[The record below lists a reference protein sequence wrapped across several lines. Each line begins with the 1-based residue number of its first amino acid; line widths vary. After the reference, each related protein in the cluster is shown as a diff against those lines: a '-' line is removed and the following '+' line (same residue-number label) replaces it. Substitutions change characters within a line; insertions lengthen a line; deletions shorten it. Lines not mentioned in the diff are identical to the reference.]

1 MNIFK
6 KRYVVL
12 AALLSQFG
20 FSQEGMSVY
29 SDYLTDNY
37 YLIHPSMAGGAN
49 CGQIRVTA
57 NQQWSGQDEA
67 PALQTLS
74 FNTSLGDQS
83 GIGFIAFN
91 DRNGYHSQAGGKLT
105 YAHHIMFN
113 RYTRGDYDINALSFG
128 MSAGMVRTVLDETE
142 FGGGYDPIING
153 GMEQKDSYFNV
164 DVGVSYQYLDFNA
177 HFTVKNAVTTKRDM
191 YTDIESDNLRKY
203 LLSTGYVFGTQSNT
217 GWRYEP
223 SVMFQFTEKTE
234 EKAVDLNMKVYRDF
248 DSGKLWGG
256 VSFRQSFDGTEY
268 IKGTDVKTQRQ
279 QYITPFIG
287 LNYKKF
293 MVAYTYS
300 QLTGNVKF
308 DKSGFHQI
316 TIGIDLLCKSD
327 RY

>member
-1 MNIFK
+1 
-6 KRYVVL
+6 
-12 AALLSQFG
+12 
-20 FSQEGMSVY
+20 VY

-37 YLIHPSMAGGAN
+37 YLIHPSMAGAAN

-113 RYTRGDYDINALSFG
+113 RYTRSDYDLNVLSFG

-164 DVGVSYQYLDFNA
+164 
-177 HFTVKNAVTTKRDM
+177 
-191 YTDIESDNLRKY
+191 
-203 LLSTGYVFGTQSNT
+203 
-217 GWRYEP
+217 
-223 SVMFQFTEKTE
+223 
-234 EKAVDLNMKVYRDF
+234 
-248 DSGKLWGG
+248 
-256 VSFRQSFDGTEY
+256 
-268 IKGTDVKTQRQ
+268 
-279 QYITPFIG
+279 
-287 LNYKKF
+287 
-293 MVAYTYS
+293 
-300 QLTGNVKF
+300 
-308 DKSGFHQI
+308 
-316 TIGIDLLCKSD
+316 
-327 RY
+327 